1 MRFVC
6 LAILL
11 AAPVFA
17 QVEKTVEQLEAEKRD
32 PKKRAAVLLDNAGQA
47 VGAAR
52 PEVQVFGLLHLAENY
67 EPIDQKKSLEYFHQ
81 AFDAAAS
88 IPADSGT
95 NQRAQ
100 LQSEI
105 VRSLAPLNVDDA
117 IAMLR
122 QMEPSGKNDR
132 RVNAA
137 QSIVGVL
144 IQKKRLDDA
153 LEIVESFGTF
163 GDYPYA
169 AAASIFKA
177 LPADDPRRNTLFSS
191 AMAAYGAHPR
201 GNFPDLLM
209 KVWREIP
216 QSLAQSAVATLVNGI
231 LDRKEDDSHFIASIS
246 SIKGTANFSS
256 RKDYDLFNLMSV
268 LQTCDPKRAAEI
280 LETRPDLK
288 AALQQFP
295 EGTESMRSG
304 ENGDIH
310 SSTSSG
316 GGKANPQQDA
326 GQRLQ
331 ALARNRAAEA
341 LAALKEDPDKALSIA
356 KTIPA
361 ASIRADVLGKI
372 ANSVGEKDPGSAKG
386 ILGQCISLLDDIKD
400 PSDRVGTWTIVAEA
414 AHKIKDDKL
423 SWQAIDRAMADA
435 TALYKLDADEDSP
448 NKALREYWPSTQG
461 YRRIVITAA
470 KLFGVDAEPLLLR
483 ITDPDL
489 ALLARVE
496 MAQALLE
503 RPHDSWSTSVSRS
516 SKK

>member
-1 MRFVC
+1 MRSIY
-6 LAILL
+6 LAVLL
-11 AAPVFA
+11 ATQIFS
-17 QVEKTVEQLEAEKRD
+17 QVEKTAEQLEAEKRD
-32 PKKRAAVLLDNAGQA
+32 PKKKAAVLLDNAGQA

-67 EPIDQKKSLEYFHQ
+67 ESIDKKKSLEYFHQ
-81 AFDAAAS
+81 AFDAAS
-88 IPADSGT
+88 SVPADSES
-95 NQRAQ
+95 NQRGQ
-100 LQSEI
+100 LQAEI
-105 VRSLAPLNVDDA
+105 VQSLASLNVDDA
-117 IAMLR
+117 MTMLR
-122 QMEPSGKNDR
+122 HMEPSSKNDR
-132 RVNAA
+132 RITAA
-137 QSIVGVL
+137 QSIVVVL
-144 IQKKRLDDA
+144 TQKKRLDDA

-177 LPADDPRRNTLFSS
+177 LPADDARRNTLFSS

-201 GNFPDLLM
+201 GDFPGLLM

-216 QSLAQSAVATLVNGI
+216 QSLAQSSVTTLVNGI
-231 LDRKEDDSHFIASIS
+231 LDRKDDEPHFIASIS
-246 SIKGTANFSS
+246 SVKGTANFSS
-256 RKDYDLFNLMSV
+256 RKDYDLFNLMSILRNV
-268 LQTCDPKRAAEI
+268 DPRRADEI
-280 LETRPDLK
+280 LETHPDLR
-288 AALQQFP
+288 AALKQFP
-295 EGTESMRSG
+295 DGTESMRDSG
-304 ENGDIH
+304 QGGIN

-316 GGKANPQQDA
+316 GRANPQQDA
-326 GQRLQ
+326 EQRLR
-331 ALARNRAAEA
+331 ALARNRGDQA
-341 LAALKEDPDKALSIA
+341 LDALKEDPDKALAMA
-356 KTIPA
+356 KTIPVPA
-361 ASIRADVLGKI
+361 VQADVLGKI

-386 ILGQCISLLDDIKD
+386 ILGQCISMLDDIKD
-400 PSDRVGTWTIVAEA
+400 PSDRVSTWTIIAEA

-461 YRRIVITAA
+461 YRRIVITAV

-489 ALLARVE
+489 VLLARVE

-503 RPHDSWSTSVSRS
+503 RPHDSWSTSVNRT